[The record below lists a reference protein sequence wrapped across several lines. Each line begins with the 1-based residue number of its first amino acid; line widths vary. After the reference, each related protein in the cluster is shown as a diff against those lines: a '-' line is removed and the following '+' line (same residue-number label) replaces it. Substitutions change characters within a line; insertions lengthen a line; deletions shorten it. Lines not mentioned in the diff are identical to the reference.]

1 MVIRMKKWLII
12 GVAIILVV
20 LLTAGIFLCIRFV
33 SLYRETQETETA
45 ADGLSVE
52 EYAAQKLP
60 EFAWEYDR
68 KTNTLTLSRVSSLS
82 YEDAC
87 SIGGKVY
94 VDELAPETYLDQARS
109 IDLDITAQCRS
120 GALTVVL
127 CYLSTDGEPIFT
139 VSSEGDIW
147 TCWE

>member
-1 MVIRMKKWLII
+1 MKKWLII
-12 GVAIILVV
+12 AVAIILVV
-20 LLTAGIFLCIRFV
+20 LLTAGAFLCIRFV
-33 SLYRETQETETA
+33 SIYRETQETESTA
-45 ADGLSVE
+45 QSLSVA
-52 EYAAQKLP
+52 EYATQKLP

-68 KTNTLTLSRVSSLS
+68 KANTLTLSRVSSLS
-82 YEDAC
+82 YEEAC
-87 SIGGKVY
+87 SIGAKVY

-139 VSSEGDIW
+139 VSSEGNIW

>member
-1 MVIRMKKWLII
+1 MKKWLILA
-12 GVAIILVV
+12 VAIVLVI
-20 LLTAGIFLCIRFV
+20 LLTVGIFLCIRFV
-33 SLYRETQETETA
+33 SIYREMQEAESTA
-45 ADGLSVE
+45 QSLSVE

-60 EFAWEYDR
+60 EFVREYDR
-68 KTNTLTLSRVSSLS
+68 KTNTLTLSRVSTLS
-82 YEDAC
+82 YEEAC
-87 SIGGKVY
+87 SIGAKVY
-94 VDELAPETYLDQARS
+94 VDELAPETYLSQARS

>member
-1 MVIRMKKWLII
+1 MKKWLFLA
-12 GVAIILVV
+12 VAIILVV
-20 LLTAGIFLCIRFV
+20 LLITGVFLCIRFV
-33 SLYRETQETETA
+33 SVYREANETESTA
-45 ADGLSVE
+45 QALSVE

-60 EFAWEYDR
+60 EFAHAYD
-68 KTNTLTLSRVSSLS
+68 KSTHTLTLTRLSSLS

-94 VDELAPETYLDQARS
+94 VEELAPETYLEQVRS
-109 IDLDITAQCRS
+109 IDLDIAAQCRS

-147 TCWE
+147 SCWE

>member
-1 MVIRMKKWLII
+1 MKKWLILA
-12 GVAIILVV
+12 VAIILVV
-20 LLTAGIFLCIRFV
+20 LLTVGVFLCIRFV
-33 SLYRETQETETA
+33 SIYRETQETETTA
-45 ADGLSVE
+45 EQYSVE
-52 EYAAQKLP
+52 EYAALKLP
-60 EFAWEYDR
+60 EFAREYDR
-68 KTNTLTLSRVSSLS
+68 KTNTLTLSRVSALS

-87 SIGGKVY
+87 SFGGNIY

-127 CYLSTDGEPIFT
+127 CYLSTDREPIFT

>member
-1 MVIRMKKWLII
+1 MKKWLILA
-12 GVAIILVV
+12 VAIILVI
-20 LLTAGIFLCIRFV
+20 LLTVGVFLCIRFV
-33 SLYRETQETETA
+33 SLYRETQETESTA
-45 ADGLSVE
+45 QSLSVE

-60 EFAWEYDR
+60 EFAREYDR

-94 VDELAPETYLDQARS
+94 VDELAPETYLNQARS

>member
-1 MVIRMKKWLII
+1 MKKWLII

-33 SLYRETQETETA
+33 SIYRETQEAESTA
-45 ADGLSVE
+45 QSLSVE

>member
-1 MVIRMKKWLII
+1 MKKWLII
-12 GVAIILVV
+12 AVAIILVV
-20 LLTAGIFLCIRFV
+20 LLTAGVFLCIRFV
-33 SLYRETQETETA
+33 SIYRETQETESTA
-45 ADGLSVE
+45 QSLSVE

-60 EFAWEYDR
+60 EFVREYDR

-94 VDELAPETYLDQARS
+94 VDELAPETYLGQARS

>member
-1 MVIRMKKWLII
+1 MKKWLII
-12 GVAIILVV
+12 AVAIILVV
-20 LLTAGIFLCIRFV
+20 LLTAGVFLCIRFI
-33 SLYRETQETETA
+33 SIYRETQETESTA
-45 ADGLSVE
+45 QSLSIE

-60 EFAWEYDR
+60 EFVREYDR

-94 VDELAPETYLDQARS
+94 VDELAPETYLNQARS

-139 VSSEGDIW
+139 VSSEGNIW

>member
-1 MVIRMKKWLII
+1 MKKWLII
-12 GVAIILVV
+12 AVAIILVV
-20 LLTAGIFLCIRFV
+20 LLTVCVFLCVRFV
-33 SLYRETQETETA
+33 SLYHETQETEA
-45 ADGLSVE
+45 ATGGLSIE

-60 EFAWEYDR
+60 EFAREYDR
-68 KTNTLTLSRVSSLS
+68 KTNTLTLTRVSALS

-87 SIGGKVY
+87 GIGGKVY

-127 CYLSTDGEPIFT
+127 CYLSTDGKPIFT